1 MGVAVVKFHS
11 GASSILGGDPTEEE
25 LKGFV
30 QEHNRRYHAGEPGGP
45 GGELAELV
53 TEVLLFDEYDDTYDE
68 SKAVSEL
75 DIADLL

>member
-11 GASSILGGDPTEEE
+11 GASSIMDGVTEES

-30 QEHNRRYHAGEPGGP
+30 EEHNRRYHAGEPGGP

-53 TEVLLFDEYDDTYDE
+53 TQVLLFDEYDDTYDE
-68 SKAVSEL
+68 SKATSEL
-75 DIADLL
+75 DIVDLL